1 MASSTQ
7 AACDFIFSGDP
18 LESFISVGGS
28 PRLAR
33 RPGADSRARV
43 QINGRPPRVSSRRPL
58 GLLQQRLGMESCL
71 PDSPLFSSGCLPRLR
86 LTSLS
91 HAAIGNGR
99 ELRGVVRSTV
109 ASAITACSFTLD
121 SDQAREDRA
130 SHDGEQDERPAR
142 CGEGAAPSCG
152 RAQLWRPSG
161 LGSIV
166 SRLTARLN
174 TAEIRANVCGAV
186 AATLAP
192 LALQGGAL
200 AARRRGAGVLP
211 PSASLLRGAPGE
223 AFFGSLRDRARALDQ
238 RPRARGSRGDVPPGL
253 ARARADL
260 PGRRLQWLLHA
271 VVGNTRLQRAAP
283 GPGVELAAAYVLIT
297 FINGTMSTIDLVQ
310 AMLQQNFP
318 VLLLTL
324 PLSKNLA
331 HAVSLLV
338 PGASFLG
345 AYCGWQHIKMQ
356 KKLAMEAYYQQVE
369 YMLQNPP
376 WPPPPLPMQIV
387 QNMVMQYSAGALQ
400 EAGLAQLEDGSIV
413 DARTGTPIE
422 QLMPELADMM
432 AGASDPDV
440 LWAHRD
446 ALKDRLPT
454 LREEEEDFAEEAGG
468 KRGEPRG
475 AQTSPS
481 VQLPPTSMS
490 APAIAMEANTL
501 GY

>member
-1 MASSTQ
+1 LDRCVTVPELSIKDLERGVLVATFLQGSLGLVRI
-7 AACDFIFSGDP
+7 CLGDVFSGCYT
-18 LESFISVGGS
+18 
-28 PRLAR
+28 
-33 RPGADSRARV
+33 
-43 QINGRPPRVSSRRPL
+43 
-58 GLLQQRLGMESCL
+58 LLL
-71 PDSPLFSSGCLPRLR
+71 
-86 LTSLS
+86 
-91 HAAIGNGR
+91 
-99 ELRGVVRSTV
+99 
-109 ASAITACSFTLD
+109 
-121 SDQAREDRA
+121 
-130 SHDGEQDERPAR
+130 
-142 CGEGAAPSCG
+142 
-152 RAQLWRPSG
+152 
-161 LGSIV
+161 
-166 SRLTARLN
+166 
-174 TAEIRANVCGAV
+174 
-186 AATLAP
+186 ATL
-192 LALQGGAL
+192 GYN
-200 AARRRGAGVLP
+200 AR
-211 PSASLLRGAPGE
+211 
-223 AFFGSLRDRARALDQ
+223 
-238 RPRARGSRGDVPPGL
+238 
-253 ARARADL
+253 
-260 PGRRLQWLLHA
+260 H
-271 VVGNTRLQRAAP
+271 P
-283 GPGVELAAAYVLIT
+283 GPASNWLQTYVLIT